1 MAIMCVQCMLRA
13 LLANE
18 PTPRF
23 EGTVE
28 QHFQQY
34 HPDPIATQIEREELE
49 RQLAERSEEFEQ
61 KLAEGKIKI
70 KLNRRLTPSACEDI
84 KGQL

>member
-18 PTPRF
+18 PVPHFESTP
-23 EGTVE
+23 EE
-28 QHFQQY
+28 HMQHY
-34 HPDPIATQIEREELE
+34 HPDPIATQAERVELE

-61 KLAEGKIKI
+61 KLAEQTTK
-70 KLNRRLTPSACEDI
+70 R
-84 KGQL
+84 